1 MSLWGMGCYR
11 VRFWGSGV
19 WSYGALWGGLWVS
32 APHLWGCAHPSDGPI
47 RIHGGKSDLG
57 GETGGVK
64 WGAEREVMGPV
75 WGEMWG
81 RGGRCGA
88 DVGLRMGLW
97 GREGR
102 YRAGMGGDGGQGG
115 RCGADVGQ
123 NMEIWSRCGA
133 EDGSIGQKRGDMGGD
148 VGQGR
153 CGAGDGSIGQ
163 KEIYRVDMWGDVGQ
177 MWGTEG
183 MWGRRTLWSGYGA
196 NVGRV
201 EGGGFLKAAPHLWGT
216 AAPQLTP
223 PPPHP
228 TTPHQPP
235 HCRCGSV
242 TPAPLWGGPID
253 VGQAG
258 GYGAAPRMCGVEAAA
273 APRRKLRAVPRFPP
287 SPPPEQR
294 FPAGSDAAP

>member
-19 WSYGALWGGLWVS
+19 WGSGALWGGLWVS

-102 YRAGMGGDGGQGG
+102 HRASMGGDGGQGG

-223 PPPHP
+223 PP
-228 TTPHQPP
+228 TPP
-235 HCRCGSV
+235 HNPTPTSALPLWVRDSGPAMGRPYRCG
-242 TPAPLWGGPID
+242 AGRRLWGGPTD
-253 VGQAG
+253 VWG
-258 GYGAAPRMCGVEAAA
+258 GGGRCPTAEASGSA
-273 APRRKLRAVPRFPP
+273 AVPPQ
-287 SPPPEQR
+287 PPPPR
-294 FPAGSDAAP
+294 AAISCRK